1 MVGSIVKDGCEN
13 GRVSVNET
21 SGEVAAVSTTVDG
34 WGELCRIVPL
44 MDTLLVAPIDTEL
57 DRNTIDDSDMLG
69 EEVRAVDS
77 VIAKEERRD
86 EVAEGATVCTVED

>member
-1 MVGSIVKDGCEN
+1 MKDGCEN
-13 GRVSVNET
+13 ERVSVKDT
-21 SGEVAAVSTTVDG
+21 SVVAVSMATVDG

-57 DRNTIDDSDMLG
+57 DTNTIDVPG

-77 VIAKEERRD
+77 VADSTTEE
-86 EVAEGATVCTVED
+86 EMTEGAEGATVCTVED